1 MLLPGW
7 QGAQIAIGPAHPSP
21 THTVAM
27 AVSPA
32 DASFQAAVF
41 DQCLFYLLLPIGPTE
56 AIMVASA
63 RAVGKC
69 PMTTSK
75 LKPRVQQRLGLVN
88 LELKMRAENLGEW
101 RSVSSLKQSRELEK
115 KLKENE

>member
-1 MLLPGW
+1 
-7 QGAQIAIGPAHPSP
+7 
-21 THTVAM
+21 
-27 AVSPA
+27 
-32 DASFQAAVF
+32 
-41 DQCLFYLLLPIGPTE
+41 
-56 AIMVASA
+56 
-63 RAVGKC
+63 
-69 PMTTSK
+69 MTTSK